1 MAETA
6 PKKSNVTGLKFAEE
20 LLKRHGWEKGKGLGK
35 SENGI
40 SEAIKVQIKCG
51 KRGIGH
57 KEGEQFNFH
66 WWDHVF
72 NKASSSLVVET
83 SQSGVMVKSD
93 DSSDGLI
100 SIKKPR
106 KTLKAEHMKYGN
118 FVKSATLL
126 SGEELPEKTSVSDDN
141 SEDEDQKLD
150 LSSTTKLSDA
160 DLLKVCGGRTAH
172 KGARHGLTMSAKLAR
187 LEQQEQEFM
196 NKYGK
201 KNNTAETSKSSTDSL
216 NAAGN
221 PDIKEKTKCKK
232 SKIQVGPSENNNHE
246 DKMTTQVLSSND
258 IEDGKPKKRKDSN
271 DVSVKDND
279 ITDIEPKKKKKKNR
293 KEKALENDLY
303 GECSIVVNEA
313 FTHTSEERD
322 THLQMNDSIPKKK
335 KKLSKVVAETAYTDE
350 ISEDSTDAH
359 SKQPQEGSIEYQQ
372 TSDNASKKKKKKKK
386 SAMDLSET
394 SPSTDVENSTSVMT
408 EDTSNE
414 AQVMDTQTGQENN
427 RKKNKKKKQSKK
439 EEQEVVMNVQFE
451 ESMPKEKKSKE

>member
-1 MAETA
+1 MAETVQ
-6 PKKSNVTGLKFAEE
+6 KKSTGLKFAEE
-20 LLKRHGWEKGKGLGK
+20 QLKRHGWEKGKGLGK

-57 KEGEQFNFH
+57 KEGEQFSFH

-106 KTLKAEHMKYGN
+106 KTLKAEYMKYGS

-126 SGEELPEKTSVSDDN
+126 SGEELPEKTSVSDDS

-221 PDIKEKTKCKK
+221 PDIKEKTKRKK
-232 SKIQVGPSENNNHE
+232 SKIQVGPSENNTHE

-271 DVSVKDND
+271 DVSVNDDD

-293 KEKALENDLY
+293 KEKEVLENGLN
-303 GECSIVVNEA
+303 GECSIDVNE
-313 FTHTSEERD
+313 SEERD

-335 KKLSKVVAETAYTDE
+335 KKLSKAVAETAYTDE

-359 SKQPQEGSIEYQQ
+359 SKQPQEGSIENQQ

-386 SAMDLSET
+386 STMDLSET

-414 AQVMDTQTGQENN
+414 AQVMDTQTEGQENN

-439 EEQEVVMNVQFE
+439 EEQEVVNVQFE
-451 ESMPKEKKSKE
+451 ESMPKKKKSKE